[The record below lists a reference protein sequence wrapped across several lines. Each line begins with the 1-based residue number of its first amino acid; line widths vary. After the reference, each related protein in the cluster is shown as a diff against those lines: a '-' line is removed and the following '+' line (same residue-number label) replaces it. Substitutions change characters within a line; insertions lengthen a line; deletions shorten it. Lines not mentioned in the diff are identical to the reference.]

1 MEEPTSPEF
10 HCPSC
15 GKLSEVQGGVGEI
28 LCSGCGYEFRK
39 PVRVAPRG
47 ALGRLDGGGGK
58 FVQRD
63 VVSRR
68 RVEVR
73 EQVVVPAEPVPVDE
87 GIIESGEDPHRREE
101 VMEDGTRKVTK
112 RKKTKK
118 RNPRRTTL
126 LVLIWAAVVIAGALS
141 VQEYIRRG
149 HVPTQEDEKER
160 LVRERV
166 AKESQ
171 VQALIAEHSEECRKV
186 LNGFLSA
193 SNTAGKAQYVRDPIR
208 VTPRMATYYNA
219 HLFRRP
225 GAGMVLERQGL
236 KIMSG
241 EPGIEMLW
249 RAADGEYME
258 VVFVSEK
265 GRWVIDWEEFVRYS
279 KVPWHRFLSGGE
291 VREGEFRLYIRRQQL
306 LSEKDGLLGV
316 QFYPPD
322 DDAQKR
328 VRGQSPQVLVRL
340 NSENGQ
346 QLQRLWEEDAEEPEI
361 GRSMLEERDSE
372 QLKRVRVALRWEQEA
387 DGKDYLKLEKVLA
400 RNWWGEGF
408 VDDSGEE
415 PAAVEEGEA
424 EPTVED
430 PQPEPPEEEGGRSLP
445 EPSAIQARND
455 LPVA

>member
-15 GKLSEVQGGVGEI
+15 GKLPEVRGGVGEI
-28 LCSGCGYEFRK
+28 VCSACGYEFRK
-39 PVRVAPRG
+39 PVRVSPRG
-47 ALGRLDGGGGK
+47 ALGWLDGGGGK

-68 RVEVR
+68 RVGAQ
-73 EQVVVPAEPVPVDE
+73 EQVVVPVEP
-87 GIIESGEDPHRREE
+87 GIIEGGEDPHRREE

-112 RKKTKK
+112 RKKVRK
-118 RNPRRTTL
+118 RNPRRTML
-126 LVLIWAAVVIAGALS
+126 LIFIWGAVVLAGALS
-141 VQEYIRRG
+141 VRESIWRG
-149 HVPTQEDEKER
+149 HVPTQEGEKER
-160 LVRERV
+160 LTRVRV

-171 VQALIAEHSEECRKV
+171 VQALIQKHSEECRGV

-193 SNTAGKAQYVRDPIR
+193 TDTAGKAQYVRNPIR
-208 VTPRMATYYNA
+208 VTPRMAAYYRA

-225 GAGMVLERQGL
+225 GAEMVLERQGL

-241 EPGIEMLW
+241 ERGIEMLW

-306 LSEKDGLLGV
+306 LSEEEGVLGV

-328 VRGQSPQVLVRL
+328 VRGQSPQVQVRL

-346 QLQRLWEEDAEEPEI
+346 QLQSLWEEKTDEPEI
-361 GRSMLEERDSE
+361 GESMLVERDSE

-415 PAAVEEGEA
+415 PAAIEEGEA

-430 PQPEPPEEEGGRSLP
+430 PQPEVLEEEGSGIEQSG
-445 EPSAIQARND
+445 EE
-455 LPVA
+455 